1 MKIASIE
8 VYQLTLELRAPFTTS
23 FGSYSSFER
32 PFVVI
37 TDTGGRRGI
46 GEAPVLS
53 DPAYKPEADPP
64 SVFTSLQSFVL
75 PSVAKAHGAHDGIE
89 SIDALRESY
98 RWIKGAVFA
107 KSAVEAAMW
116 DLAAQERQLPL
127 WQMWGGE
134 RRSFTVGVSI
144 GGKTVEQVLDR
155 AEEAAGLGFKRLKVK
170 IWPAFDVKPTQALRA
185 RFPDIQLQVDANSA
199 YDLSNWE
206 ALKGLDELGLLLIEQ
221 PLFDDDI
228 VEHSEIARSFK
239 TPICLDE
246 PIHSLRDAQAAM
258 LLWKR
263 NDALDRL
270 IINIKPPRVSGF
282 VEAIAIAKACR
293 AAGVKTWI
301 GGMLDS
307 AWGKAFN
314 LNLNSLAEIDLP
326 GDHFSPTGPYF
337 REDVIHGSLAAPGGV
352 FGLNSRV
359 SAGVEFDW
367 EQFERSSQ
375 LVHRLAF

>member
-8 VYQLTLELRAPFTTS
+8 VHRLSVDLQTPFTTS
-23 FGSYSSFER
+23 FGTYSSFER
-32 PFVVI
+32 PFVVV
-37 TDTGGRRGI
+37 TTADGRRGV

-64 SVFTSLQSFVL
+64 AVFTSLRSFIL
-75 PSVAKAHGAHDGIE
+75 PSVAKASANGGIA
-89 SIDALRESY
+89 SIGALRESY

-107 KSAVEAAMW
+107 KSAVEAAYW
-116 DLAAQERQLPL
+116 DLEAQERQLPL
-127 WQMWGGE
+127 WKLWGGE

-144 GGKTVEQVLDR
+144 GGKTVDQVVSR
-155 AEEAAGLGFKRLKVK
+155 AEEAVGLGFKRLKVK
-170 IWPAFDVKPTQALRA
+170 IWPGFDVEPAEALRA
-185 RFPDIQLQVDANSA
+185 RFPEIQLQVDANSA
-199 YDLSNWE
+199 YDLSNWK
-206 ALKGLDELGLLLIEQ
+206 ALKGLDHLDLLLIEQ

-246 PIHSLRDAQAAM
+246 SIHSLRDARAAM
-258 LLWKR
+258 LLWRR

-282 VEAIAIAKACR
+282 EEAIAIAKACR
-293 AAGVKTWI
+293 DAGVKTWI

-314 LNLNSLAEIDLP
+314 LNFNALAEIDLP

-337 REDVIHGSLAAPGGV
+337 KEDVIQGELTAPGGV
-352 FGLNSRV
+352 FTLSDGV
-359 SAGVEFDW
+359 STGVEFDW
-367 EQFERSSQ
+367 ERFEQGSQVVFRQQF
-375 LVHRLAF
+375 A